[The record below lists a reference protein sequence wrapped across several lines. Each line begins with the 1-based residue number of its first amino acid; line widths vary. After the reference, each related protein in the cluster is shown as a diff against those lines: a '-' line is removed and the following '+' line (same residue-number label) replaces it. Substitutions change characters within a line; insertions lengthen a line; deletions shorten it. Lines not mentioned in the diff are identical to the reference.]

1 MLLGRFAETGVK
13 RMVQGVYELMRI
25 RMQSTVK
32 MMDGGVFRQVNP
44 QDLPM
49 EMESE
54 IFLDLGEN
62 SNANQIQKLGR
73 LGGEVLP
80 QLNQQGQGM
89 VIKPEAG
96 AVLATKLIEA
106 MGLDSN
112 DFLED
117 YTTDEF
123 KEKAAK
129 AVEEQ
134 TMEAQKTKA
143 LEDRKMEAEA
153 ALAEANVDFT
163 GAQTKNTGDDNAK
176 QLAVSIDKH
185 FQEWADLGIKAV
197 KEGAELPPR
206 PDFSQI
212 LQMAQGIL
220 NPQPEA
226 QPQPQQDPNGGNQ

>member
-1 MLLGRFAETGVK
+1 MT
-13 RMVQGVYELMRI
+13 
-25 RMQSTVK
+25 
-32 MMDGGVFRQVNP
+32 
-44 QDLPM
+44 
-49 EMESE
+49 
-54 IFLDLGEN
+54 
-62 SNANQIQKLGR
+62 
-73 LGGEVLP
+73 
-80 QLNQQGQGM
+80 
-89 VIKPEAG
+89 IKPEAP

-129 AVEEQ
+129 AVEQQ
-134 TMEAQKTKA
+134 TQESQKTKSI
-143 LEDRKMEAEA
+143 EDRKMEADA
-153 ALAEANVDFT
+153 ALAEANVMFT

-206 PDFSQI
+206 PDFQQI
-212 LQMAQGIL
+212 LMMAKQL
-220 NPQPEA
+220 LQPE
-226 QPQPQQDPNGGNQ
+226 DNGGQ